1 MEQFRN
7 SLFCTKIMK
16 KKVSGISSTREVCF
30 VLWQQEILQF
40 QRQTAAQLS
49 VNFKVKFR

>member
-16 KKVSGISSTREVCF
+16 KKVEVEVCF